1 MTDAAADYVLPF
13 RVEGHNVNGRVVKL
27 NTLASEVLGRHEY
40 PEAVNRLLGEA
51 LVLAA
56 MLGTMLKFDGR
67 FILQLNGS
75 GPIKMLMADY
85 TPEAE
90 AAADRPNGSVGGLRG
105 FAQFDADGVHAAL
118 KQDAAPMQLLG
129 DKGHM
134 AFTVDQGAD
143 MERYQGIVPLE
154 GETLAEAALGY
165 FQRSEQIGTALKLA
179 AAPLLLAGGKT
190 EWRAGGIL
198 VQQTAVAGG
207 VELPPEGD
215 PDRVDEDWNRFQ
227 ILLQTTEDSELLD
240 ADLTGDRLAYRLFHE
255 DGVRVFDTRGLQ
267 FACPCSRDRVANMLA
282 GLPDTDRDEM
292 ATQESIDVR
301 CEFCNEQYVFS
312 PQEAFGNV
320 G

>member
-1 MTDAAADYVLPF
+1 MTEAQSDYVVPF
-13 RVEGHNVNGRVVKL
+13 RIEGHNVNGRVVKL
-27 NTLASEVLGRHEY
+27 NALASQVLGRHDY

-67 FILQLNGS
+67 FILQLNGN

-85 TPEAE
+85 TPAQSG
-90 AAADRPNGSVGGLRG
+90 AGGLRG
-105 FAQFDADGVHAAL
+105 FAQFDADAVSTAL
-118 KQDAAPMQLLG
+118 QQDSTPIGLLG

-154 GETLAEAALGY
+154 GDTLAQAALGY
-165 FQRSEQIGTALKLA
+165 FERSEQIGTALKLA

-190 EWRAGGIL
+190 EWRAGGIV
-198 VQQTAVAGG
+198 VQQTAAAGG
-207 VELPPEGD
+207 IETPPEGD
-215 PDRVDEDWNRFQ
+215 PELVDEDWNRLE

-240 ADLTGDRLAYRLFHE
+240 ADLAGDRLAYRLFHE
-255 DGVRVFDTRGLQ
+255 DGVRVFDRRELA
-267 FACPCSRDRVANMLA
+267 FACPCSRERVANMLS
-282 GLPDTDRDEM
+282 GMPEEDRAEM
-292 ATQESIDVR
+292 AQQASIDVR
-301 CEFCNEQYVFS
+301 CEFCNTQYEIS
-312 PQEAFGNV
+312 PEEAFGST